1 MIRQLDFL
9 TGFASRAG
17 RDIKRSRQRSGKTLP
32 ETDRLDALVRQ
43 AQGRDALRGEPA
55 LDDVLADP
63 IVRQLMSSDDISSG
77 DVMRVMG
84 VMDREP
90 DDKD

>member
-9 TGFASRAG
+9 TGFALRAG
-17 RDIKRSRQRSGKTLP
+17 RDSKRSGQMPP
-32 ETDRLDALVRQ
+32 ETETLDALVRQ
-43 AQGRDALRGEPA
+43 ARGRDELRCEPA

-77 DVMRVMG
+77 DVMRAMG
-84 VMDREP
+84 KEP